1 MSLNNAFDSTSHI
14 PLLVLGKGFIGSY
27 VVDLCTSS
35 SIPVASTTTTGR
47 DDTIPFK
54 FDPLATLPSTQDDRS
69 STDQYYNLPTALT
82 VLITFPMM
90 GSHVPTVFSM
100 LYAHTHPLHPSPNLI
115 LLGSTSAWKTDVS
128 VLDQKPGS
136 NVWLDRHSPID
147 IESDARLQAEQ
158 TVLQSKGVV
167 LNLAGLWGDKRHPR
181 NWVNL
186 IAPTKL
192 ALASKTSLHLVHGM
206 DVARIVL
213 ALISR
218 PFSSGERWI
227 VTDLNVYDWWQVV
240 LAWSIQKQSCN
251 PVADEN
257 NPAIWV
263 KELMEERG
271 VRGLPRSSTD
281 LLRALDSR
289 DVWSQLGL
297 VGPCYTLMNDP
308 CPVLPF

>member
-69 STDQYYNLPTALT
+69 R
-82 VLITFPMM
+82 
-90 GSHVPTVFSM
+90 
-100 LYAHTHPLHPSPNLI
+100 
-115 LLGSTSAWKTDVS
+115 
-128 VLDQKPGS
+128 S

-240 LAWSIQKQSCN
+240 LAWSVQKQSCN